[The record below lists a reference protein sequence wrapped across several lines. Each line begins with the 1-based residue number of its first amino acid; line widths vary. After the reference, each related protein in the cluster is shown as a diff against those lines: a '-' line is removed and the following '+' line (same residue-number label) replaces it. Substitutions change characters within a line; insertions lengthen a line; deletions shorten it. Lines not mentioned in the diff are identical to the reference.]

1 MEELKENNVD
11 SGFNLEKSIEH
22 IKHYLP
28 SQWALK
34 DFIHHNTLHAF
45 QHKSFFEG
53 LNDAYEVFGYKVTLS
68 ISEFQAE
75 YKKGRITDEAIQ
87 SVLTKNF
94 ENESQCQEWKTEMFE
109 PYQDHDFDA
118 RIGNLREN
126 WRNNLGIDMDAM
138 VYPTLFRLLSNYLD
152 QGVSIWKFPITD
164 QSFIGAI
171 REMEKNGLV
180 SIFRRGRA
188 KKLIAQETITTEDLL
203 NILVGKNQDLY
214 KTYLFDQQFEHN
226 GWSGFVSE
234 VEKNGWMLLDHR
246 QIKTSELIF
255 LECLMEID
263 ALDYKFGE
271 GKWFPLEDYLDSK
284 PQTLFDNILESKVFT
299 IAKLWQEAFEWSYYL
314 PVLKGLID
322 NDKKKKV
329 NRLDFQTIMCID
341 DRICSWRRHIEELAP
356 NCQTFS
362 TPGFFGLDMVFQPEG
377 GKFYTK
383 VCPMPMTPQYLV
395 KEVSKEEVFSSL
407 RKKVTAKITKNK
419 IHHHDTDIHFSEH
432 AHNSILGWI
441 SSQFIGFFSALN
453 LVSAVLFPRRSAAT
467 SSPFNHM
474 EKNYPLAIEN
484 QTGATED
491 KFHLGYTIDEMAT
504 RVFNMMSSIGLKRD
518 FAPIVYVIGHGSTST
533 NNPYFAGY
541 DCGACSGR
549 AGSVNARVFC
559 QMINKPEVRYIL
571 KTKGVNIPDE
581 TIFMGGLHDTT
592 QDVVQFFDKDIVYTD
607 SLRAAHIENKKKL
620 RAALLLN
627 AKERSRRFENIDST
641 SSLSKIH
648 KLIKKRAISFFEPR
662 PEYNHATNAL
672 CIVGRRDMTKGLFLD
687 RRAFLNSY
695 DYQLDTDGKFL
706 QGILNAAA
714 PVCGGINLEYYFSRT
729 DNQKL
734 GSGTKLPH
742 NVVGLFGVANG
753 IEGDLRP
760 GLPAQMIEI
769 HEPLRL
775 MIIVEQLPDI
785 ILSAIQANNATY
797 EWFINEWIHLIC
809 FHPIDKTMLEFK
821 AGNFSPIIL
830 PAHSTP
836 VESSKELMIKFELS
850 SENLPVV
857 LIENNT
863 YSS

>member
-1 MEELKENNVD
+1 MNLENQNTPVFD
-11 SGFNLEKSIEH
+11 LEKSIEH

-53 LNDAYEVFGYKVTLS
+53 LNDAYEVFGYKVTLN
-68 ISEFQAE
+68 ISEYNAE
-75 YKKGRITDEAIQ
+75 YTKGRITDDVVDRVLASNFVTEAERKI
-87 SVLTKNF
+87 
-94 ENESQCQEWKTEMFE
+94 WKKDMFE
-109 PYQDHDFDA
+109 FYPEHDFDA

-126 WRNNLGIDMDAM
+126 WRTKIGLDMDAM
-138 VYPTLFRLLSNYLD
+138 VYPTLFRILSNYLD
-152 QGVSIWKFPITD
+152 QGISIWKFPIAD

-180 SIFRRGRA
+180 SIFRRKRA
-188 KKLIAQETITTEDLL
+188 KVLLSMDSITTEDLL
-203 NILVGKNQDLY
+203 KILVGSNQSLY
-214 KTYLFDQQFEHN
+214 ETYLYDQQFEHN

-234 VEKNGWMLLDHR
+234 VEKNAWMLLDNR
-246 QIKTSELIF
+246 QIKTSELIY

-271 GKWFPLEDYLDSK
+271 GKWYPLEDYLDYK
-284 PQTLFDNILESKVFT
+284 PLPLFDKIIETKVFT
-299 IAKLWQEAFEWSYYL
+299 IAKLWQEAFEWSYYF
-314 PVLKGLID
+314 PVLKGMID
-322 NDKKKKV
+322 NHKPKESKQV
-329 NRLDFQTIMCID
+329 DFQTIMCID
-341 DRICSWRRHIEELAP
+341 DRICSWRRYIEELAP
-356 NCQTFS
+356 NGETFS

-395 KEVSKEEVFSSL
+395 KEVPVGYNFGSL
-407 RKKVTAKITKNK
+407 RKKVTAKLTKNK
-419 IHHHDTDIHFSEH
+419 IHHHDTDIHFSQH
-432 AHNSILGWI
+432 AHNSIFGWI

-467 SSPFNHM
+467 ASPFNHM
-474 EKNYPLAIEN
+474 EKDYPLSIEN
-484 QTGATED
+484 HNHEMENG
-491 KFHLGYTIDEMAT
+491 FHLGYTTDEMAT
-504 RVFNMMSSIGLKRD
+504 RVFNMLTSIGLNKN
-518 FAPIVYVIGHGSTST
+518 FAPIIYVIGHGSTST
-533 NNPYFAGY
+533 NNPYYAGY

-549 AGSVNARVFC
+549 AGSVNARVFS
-559 QMINKPEVRYIL
+559 QMVNKTEVRNLL
-571 KTKGVNIPDE
+571 KEKGIDIPNS
-581 TIFMGGLHDTT
+581 TVFMGGLHDTT
-592 QDVVQFFDKDIVYTD
+592 QDVVQFFDKDEAFSSEQRIVH
-607 SLRAAHIENKKKL
+607 LAHKQIMRK
-620 RAALLLN
+620 ALVLN
-627 AKERSRRFENIDST
+627 AKERSRRFDNVDGT
-641 SSLSKIH
+641 SSMKKIH
-648 KLIKKRAISFFEPR
+648 DSMKRRAISFFEPR

-695 DYQLDTDGKFL
+695 DYRVDTEGKFL

-729 DNQKL
+729 DNSKL
-734 GSGTKLPH
+734 GSGSKLPH
-742 NVVGLFGVANG
+742 NVIGLFGVANG

-769 HEPLRL
+769 HDPVRL

-785 ILSAIQANNATY
+785 IVSAIQANAATY

-809 FHPIDKTMLEFK
+809 YHPTENKMMEFK
-821 AGNFSPIIL
+821 GGKFEDLELFAKN
-830 PAHSTP
+830 TP
-836 VESSKELMIKFELS
+836 VESSQELMSKFES
-850 SENLPVV
+850 IKENMPVV

-863 YSS
+863 I